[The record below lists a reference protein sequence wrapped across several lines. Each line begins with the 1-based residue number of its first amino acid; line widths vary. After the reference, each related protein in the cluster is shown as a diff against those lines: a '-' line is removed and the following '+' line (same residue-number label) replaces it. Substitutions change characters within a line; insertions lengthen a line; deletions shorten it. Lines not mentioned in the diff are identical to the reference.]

1 MNKIIFTLQG
11 YLLHPEI
18 YTKEFLEQNYYDA
31 LAHFD
36 VSASNYDNYV
46 DFAAVNAAD
55 AAHNGSSYAVEFF
68 LKEYFDL
75 TGENRQDYIDAINR
89 GK

>member
-46 DFAAVNAAD
+46 DFAAVNAA
-55 AAHNGSSYAVEFF
+55 HS
-68 LKEYFDL
+68 K
-75 TGENRQDYIDAINR
+75 NRNKDY
-89 GK
+89 